1 MNPELFIT
9 RHPYDVQVLANGVD
23 ISARQ
28 PLVEVRYAAD
38 GTGTRRLRDG
48 RVVTGSWRFL
58 NAAKTQME
66 VVGPE
71 GPSRWVLVELNER
84 VYRKVNLDT
93 GVELVHRPQAQA

>member
-1 MNPELFIT
+1 MNPESLIT
-9 RHPYDVQVLANGVD
+9 RQPFDVQVLANGID

-38 GTGTRRLRDG
+38 GSGTRRLRDG
-48 RVVTGSWRFL
+48 QLVTGSWRFL

-71 GPSRWVLVELNER
+71 GASRWVLVELNEQ
-84 VYRKVNLDT
+84 VYRKVNLET
-93 GVELVHRPQAQA
+93 GVELVHRPRPQA